1 MNNRFALYG
10 FLGAMVLALAISTVG
25 CGGAVIRGSATPVTL
40 SSGPMEAD
48 EMATVCDTYR
58 ARFQRT
64 PVRLSDGTPVW
75 CF

>member
-1 MNNRFALYG
+1 MRYA
-10 FLGAMVLALAISTVG
+10 LALLLALSSVG
-25 CGGAVIRGSATPVTL
+25 CGASGVQHSATPVTL
-40 SSGPMEAD
+40 SSGPEMATAAD

-64 PVRLSDGTPVW
+64 PVLLSDGTPVW